1 MNNNRI
7 PLKDQLE
14 GETTDAQVEGGRI
27 GFSLSWEQAWEPK
40 PKQVRQIN
48 TGVYSMSQTSC
59 NLLLNFMTYKLI
71 M

>member
-27 GFSLSWEQAWEPK
+27 GFIFELG
-40 PKQVRQIN
+40 
-48 TGVYSMSQTSC
+48 TG
-59 NLLLNFMTYKLI
+59 LGA
-71 M
+71 